1 MCFFFFKQKTAYEL
15 RISDW
20 SSDVCS
26 SDLIVGERLRLA
38 AMIDM
43 AVGEQDLLDRDA
55 MMRGRRLQF
64 RQIAAGI
71 DEGALH
77 RLGAPQQGA
86 ILLERG
92 DGDDRGAERGL
103 RHRPEIGPAAESA
116 KEACPTLPLTCIGS
130 DDGRRRNNTT
140 TEERRV

>member
-1 MCFFFFKQKTAYEL
+1 M

-26 SDLIVGERLRLA
+26 SDLRLRLA

-103 RHRPEIGPAAESA
+103 RHRPEIDRKS
-116 KEACPTLPLTCIGS
+116 TRLNS
-130 DDGRRRNNTT
+130 SH
-140 TEERRV
+140 